1 MKVTPIN
8 DTRRQ
13 TDNRAFP
20 DTPKGVIS
28 SKIVC
33 KAIELKALIQRG
45 MDINTIEQANNLCN
59 ALIFDAETVA
69 MLEQAPLVGGYNG

>member
-1 MKVTPIN
+1 MVS
-8 DTRRQ
+8 
-13 TDNRAFP
+13 
-20 DTPKGVIS
+20 G
-28 SKIVC
+28 KIVN

-45 MDINTIEQANNLCN
+45 MDINSIEHANLLCN